1 MSIATRVAKLELRR
15 GPARTHVLFG
25 RSHDD
30 VQAQR
35 GSLIRTGTAS
45 ERDEFVMFV
54 TIYEERQQ

>member
-1 MSIATRVAKLELRR
+1 LSLRDRIAKMEQQR
-15 GPARTHVLFG
+15 GPGRTHVLFG

-35 GSLIRTGTAS
+35 ESLIRAGTAA

-54 TIYEERQQ
+54 TIYEERPQ